1 MKNKYIVMNPEDN
14 CATSLTKIPK
24 DEVLQINGSKT
35 IKLNHDIPM
44 GHKFAIK
51 DLNKGDLIRKYVEI
65 IGVATE
71 DIKAGDWI
79 HTHNIKSHYL
89 ERVTNE

>member
-1 MKNKYIVMNPEDN
+1 MKNEYIVMNPEDN
-14 CATSLTKIPK
+14 CATSLTKILK

-51 DLNKGDLIRKYVEI
+51 DLNKGDLIRKYGEI

-89 ERVTNE
+89 ERVANE